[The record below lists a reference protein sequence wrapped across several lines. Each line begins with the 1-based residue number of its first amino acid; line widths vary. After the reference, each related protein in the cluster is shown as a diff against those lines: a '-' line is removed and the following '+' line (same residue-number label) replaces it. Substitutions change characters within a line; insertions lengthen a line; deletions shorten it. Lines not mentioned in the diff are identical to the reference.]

1 MFKISISYKFAY
13 IVLLIFVKIQKQR
26 NKGGQQRKIPFYW
39 SLEYV
44 YWWGEDTAGSN
55 KWTTG
60 TEYKAQKEA

>member
-26 NKGGQQRKIPFYW
+26 NKGGQQRKISFYW

-44 YWWGEDTAGSN
+44 YWWGEDTASSD
-55 KWTTG
+55 KWATG